1 MADEKPVEISFSSV
15 RNGDRLGHDHLDS
28 AEISVGGY
36 SITINKDVIAIRLP
50 IIVDRYPSSMGRHR
64 DMVIKEHTVIDS
76 MGYMTKLFY
85 VKNNELH

>member
-1 MADEKPVEISFSSV
+1 MANEKPVEISFSSV

-50 IIVDRYPSSMGRHR
+50 IIVDRYGGGMRSR
-64 DMVIKEHTVIDS
+64 DPLIIKEHTVIDS